1 MLPAIAV
8 VLAVVFLILDR
19 AGVIEEY
26 IEAMAR
32 RSGRPVPWQRK
43 KGATQK
49 RDQEADRRLE
59 VFQQFIDELASS
71 DEEGE

>member
-8 VLAVVFLILDR
+8 ILALVFLVLDR
-19 AGVIEEY
+19 AGVIDEY

-43 KGATQK
+43 KSPPTK

-59 VFQQFIDELASS
+59 VFQQFIDELNAP
-71 DEEGE
+71 DEEQE